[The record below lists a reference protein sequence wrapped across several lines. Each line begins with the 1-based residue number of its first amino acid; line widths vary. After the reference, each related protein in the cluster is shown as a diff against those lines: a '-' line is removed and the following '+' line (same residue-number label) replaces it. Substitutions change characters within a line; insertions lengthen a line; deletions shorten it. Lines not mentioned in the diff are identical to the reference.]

1 MQKIPFET
9 LTLEGDGYHILI
21 DVTIFDKQF
30 KMVIDTGASKTVL
43 DQKTLLASGIDESL
57 IQSTNIKSTGLG
69 TNDMESFILD
79 LPYLKIHDWK
89 STHTQVA
96 VLDLSSI
103 NYAYEQ
109 MGFPTVIG
117 VLGGDIL
124 MKYGALINYKKQHI
138 TLNERARSR

>member
-9 LTLEGDGYHILI
+9 LTLEGDGYHILV
-21 DVTIFDKQF
+21 DVIIFDKQF

-138 TLNERARSR
+138 TLNERLRSR